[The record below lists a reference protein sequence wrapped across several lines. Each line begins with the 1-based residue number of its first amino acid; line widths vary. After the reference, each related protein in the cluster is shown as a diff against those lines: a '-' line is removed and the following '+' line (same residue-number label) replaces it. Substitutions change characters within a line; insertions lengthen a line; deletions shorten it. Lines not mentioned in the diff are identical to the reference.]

1 MWVMYDD
8 MEIVKVSNMMVDGDL
23 RYTVYCMGEELW
35 TVSPMTWY
43 GKVMSE
49 QKKMQE
55 KFYFFYKMHEQYFI
69 EAQSWEE
76 EDWMNFIQY
85 LGNWDYLAQKVHD
98 MEAAFIQ
105 SEMDKCMVSVDAAH
119 EEYGVWLAP
128 KGKECVLKKWDEM
141 VQFCEWADMNGVDK
155 WEYKMWEAKMMW
167 EAKHAEMG
175 NEMMACEAKEEEA
188 DEDEDMDNE
197 MMDMTDN
204 MPMFVYQERSVE
216 EMEQAIQMACYG
228 FWNHTM
234 MQHAEMGSCMIDGY
248 VMYRDAA
255 VMQTQAVIN
264 KISDRPAAEA
274 LVEHE
279 IERMMAMADDRW
291 SCEFDSYHMYYMN
304 AMEIQQRAEDC
315 AAHTDLYWYWEGMPE
330 PDM

>member
-1 MWVMYDD
+1 
-8 MEIVKVSNMMVDGDL
+8 
-23 RYTVYCMGEELW
+23 
-35 TVSPMTWY
+35 
-43 GKVMSE
+43 
-49 QKKMQE
+49 
-55 KFYFFYKMHEQYFI
+55 
-69 EAQSWEE
+69 
-76 EDWMNFIQY
+76 MNVIQY

-105 SEMDKCMVSVDAAH
+105 TEMDKCMVSVDAAH

-175 NEMMACEAKEEEA
+175 NEMMACEVEEE
-188 DEDEDMDNE
+188 EEEEDMDMENE
-197 MMDMTDN
+197 WPMLASAGTG
-204 MPMFVYQERSVE
+204 MPRFVYQERSVE
-216 EMEQAIQMACYG
+216 KMEQAIQSYCYG
-228 FWNHTM
+228 FWNQTM
-234 MQHAEMGSCMIDGY
+234 IQHAEMGSCMIDGY
-248 VMYRDAA
+248 VMYRDEA
-255 VMQTQAVIN
+255 VMQAQAVIN

-304 AMEIQQRAEDC
+304 AMEIQQRSQEC
-315 AAHTDLYWYWEGMPE
+315 AAHTDLVWYYEDMPIPE